1 MKVKQQ
7 RIVAIVLGAV
17 FVVLTVLY
25 FTVVKPMLTETPV
38 ETEPLETVE
47 GEAVGTNNRYLIF
60 PQVERSSIQS
70 VEVHNEFGS
79 YTFYRDASDT
89 FQLKG

>member
-25 FTVVKPMLTETPV
+25 FTVVKPMLTETPE
-38 ETEPLETVE
+38 ETEPL
-47 GEAVGTNNRYLIF
+47 
-60 PQVERSSIQS
+60 
-70 VEVHNEFGS
+70 
-79 YTFYRDASDT
+79 
-89 FQLKG
+89 

>member
-25 FTVVKPMLTETPV
+25 FTVVKPMLTETPE

-60 PQVERSSIQS
+60 PQVERSSI
-70 VEVHNEFGS
+70 
-79 YTFYRDASDT
+79 
-89 FQLKG
+89 